1 MSNTVRYY
9 GDRILRNR
17 IKNLGEHNQRKIN
30 KSIKKF
36 KHRYLPGGL
45 ITFTPGQRR
54 KFATKAKAREA
65 FTTITAP
72 TALTMASHSSKQF

>member
-9 GDRILRNR
+9 SDRILRNR
-17 IKNLGEHNQRKIN
+17 IQNLQKQNQRKIN

-45 ITFTPGQRR
+45 ITFTEKR

>member
-1 MSNTVRYY
+1 MSNTVRYH

-17 IKNLGEHNQRKIN
+17 IKNLEEHDQRKIN

-45 ITFTPGQRR
+45 ITFTERG
-54 KFATKAKAREA
+54 KFATKAKAKGS
-65 FTTITAP
+65 FHDNHS
-72 TALTMASHSSKQF
+72 SHSFDNGLSFK

>member
-9 GDRILRNR
+9 GDQILRNR
-17 IKNLGEHNQRKIN
+17 IKNLEEHNQRKIN

-45 ITFTPGQRR
+45 ITSTERR
-54 KFATKAKAREA
+54 KFATKAKAKGA

-72 TALTMASHSSKQF
+72 TALTMASHSSKQL

>member
-17 IKNLGEHNQRKIN
+17 IKNLEEHNQRKIN

-36 KHRYLPGGL
+36 LKGGL
-45 ITFTPGQRR
+45 ITFTERR
-54 KFATKAKAREA
+54 KFATKAKAKGS
-65 FTTITAP
+65 FHDNHS
-72 TALTMASHSSKQF
+72 SHSFDNGLSFK